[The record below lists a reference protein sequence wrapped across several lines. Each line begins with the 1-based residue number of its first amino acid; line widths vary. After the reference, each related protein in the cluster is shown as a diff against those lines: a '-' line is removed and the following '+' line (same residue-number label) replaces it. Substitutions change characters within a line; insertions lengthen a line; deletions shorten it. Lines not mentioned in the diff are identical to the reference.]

1 VILSRLTPLAC
12 ADLVA
17 RYKVTGQAGP
27 HARCAAPNVSETTRD
42 YRQAE
47 GAGLPHAVFDRANDI
62 APLLPMPGIGLAELS
77 TVAHGHNS
85 GSVLDRRT
93 ETSAAGPAWR

>member
-1 VILSRLTPLAC
+1 M
-12 ADLVA
+12 A
-17 RYKVTGQAGP
+17 RYKVTGHAGP
-27 HARCAAPNVSETTRD
+27 HARGAAPNVSETTRD

-62 APLLPMPGIGLAELS
+62 APLLSVPGTGPEELS
-77 TVAHGHNS
+77 MVAHGHNS

-93 ETSAAGPAWR
+93 EASAAVHAGR